1 MRSIETIHKG
11 AQKIIEKAIRD
22 ESRAQGHYLTG
33 KMEQSLTA
41 STQKEGNADVMEG
54 TAISYTKFVNE
65 GFPAASAS
73 FKQMPFLIEYFK
85 LRGLPEK
92 EAVGAAAAT
101 IRVWQRDGM
110 PTAASSRFS
119 KNQKRIEMIQDA
131 MKAADTVLD
140 AYMNKAFDAAVNEQ
154 FLKEKSETI

>member
-1 MRSIETIHKG
+1 MKSIEAIYRG
-11 AQKIIEKAIRD
+11 GQRIIEKAIRE

-33 KMEQSLTA
+33 AMEQSLDA
-41 STQKEGNADVMEG
+41 SNKREGDTDVLEG
-54 TAISYTKFVNE
+54 TAINYTKYVNE
-65 GFPAASAS
+65 GVRAESAS

-85 LRGLPEK
+85 KRGLPEK

-101 IRVWQRDGM
+101 IRVWQREGM

-119 KNQKRIEMIQDA
+119 KNRKRKQMIEDA
-131 MKAADTVLD
+131 IKHIERSLD
-140 AYMNKAFDAAVNEQ
+140 SYMSKSFDDAVNQQ